1 MTKIAAIILRSLS
14 RLSIDGVAVVTTI
27 APPFGDKMADKDPKL
42 IYQLNIQ
49 INEYIAFFNN
59 VTYF

>member
-1 MTKIAAIILRSLS
+1 MTKFAAIILRSLS
-14 RLSIDGVAVVTTI
+14 RLSIDGVAVVTTT
-27 APPFGDKMADKDPKL
+27 APFGDKMADKAPKL